1 CTSPARSSG
10 RCAMG
15 SRSRSTSPSP
25 VRTSSWAS
33 AGWCAP
39 RSTAAPSAA
48 PASCLPRGGTASSLT
63 RERSGPWWS
72 GLGPCAARAS
82 DRSDNS
88 RHETMARYIQRIA
101 LLGKERWIGW
111 EIDGVGT
118 EVAGLMLADEL
129 SPEELRT
136 RGVKEFHPLDFETFL
151 GMNPE
156 AGKPAA
162 ALLDEDI
169 DFRLDALQVGM
180 ERIRGRGE
188 SAVPRSVL

>member
-1 CTSPARSSG
+1 
-10 RCAMG
+10 
-15 SRSRSTSPSP
+15 
-25 VRTSSWAS
+25 
-33 AGWCAP
+33 
-39 RSTAAPSAA
+39 
-48 PASCLPRGGTASSLT
+48 
-63 RERSGPWWS
+63 
-72 GLGPCAARAS
+72 
-82 DRSDNS
+82 
-88 RHETMARYIQRIA
+88 MARYIQRIA

-129 SPEELRT
+129 SPEDLRA

-162 ALLDEDI
+162 LLDQDI

-180 ERIRGRGE
+180 DRIRSRGE
-188 SAVPRSVL
+188 TDVPRSVLTHIFGSEEQLEHPRVQKRLLEWALSGAVELVRDDDCYLRIVGPF